1 MQYKQTRL
9 PLLDIHNYR
18 SMKKVSFS
26 LSLIAWRYE
35 IEHWPKKERKKF
47 KIWTKSDFSF
57 FLLLLLPLSFALYAR
72 MYNMPKNSFQ
82 RVIFRVCHCQSL
94 SIDMVTNLNEQYH
107 QFRHPLLHDN
117 NPLHL
122 FSFDRNQFFPTI
134 SLLFVMWDE

>member
-1 MQYKQTRL
+1 MQYKRTRL

-35 IEHWPKKERKKF
+35 IEHRPKKERKKF

-57 FLLLLLPLSFALYAR
+57 FYCCFLFHLHCTLGCI
-72 MYNMPKNSFQ
+72 YNMPKNSFQ

-122 FSFDRNQFFPTI
+122 FSFDRNQFFSTI